1 VTLQKYI
8 SHPRLVIYFF
18 PISPPTQTE
27 SAKGSETTN
36 NNLTEPIKPYS
47 QSIAGVQFCFA
58 FCHAFVQIV
67 HKCCAHIILLSQ
79 TGQF

>member
-18 PISPPTQTE
+18 PISPPQTE

-47 QSIAGVQFCFA
+47 QSIAGV
-58 FCHAFVQIV
+58 
-67 HKCCAHIILLSQ
+67 
-79 TGQF
+79 